1 MKQLDLILAQLL
13 FAFVLPVC
21 SLLPCQV
28 QAGEKNWRPEDI
40 EFIANCDQTTQ
51 KYVRVLPAS
60 FLQAEKCHLL
70 IALHG
75 HGSDRWQFI
84 NSPRDECRSARDIAK
99 KYRMIFISPD
109 YRAKTSW
116 MGPKA
121 EADVLQI
128 IKENKKKFHID
139 KTILSGGSM
148 GGASSLTFTALHP
161 DFIDGV
167 VSMNGMANHLEYK
180 KFQSAIQKSFGG
192 TKAEFFEQYKKR
204 SAEYWPEKFSMPV
217 AFTTGGKDMIVSPE
231 SVQRLV
237 PLIQIINPD
246 VLLIHRESTGHSTNY
261 QDAITAFEYVMQ
273 RTK

>member
-1 MKQLDLILAQLL
+1 MNQPDFILTRVLFTLILAASSFLTCRVI
-13 FAFVLPVC
+13 A
-21 SLLPCQV
+21 
-28 QAGEKNWRPEDI
+28 EDKNWQPEDI
-40 EFIANCDQTTQ
+40 EFVANCDQTTQ
-51 KYVRVLPAS
+51 KYVRVLPANYS
-60 FLQAEKCHLL
+60 QDEKYQLL

-84 NSPRDECRSARDIAK
+84 NSPRDECRSARDTAK
-99 KYRMIFISPD
+99 KNRMIFISPD

-128 IKENKKKFHID
+128 IKENKKKFQID

-148 GGASSLTFTALHP
+148 GGTSSLTFTILHP
-161 DFIDGV
+161 DLIDGV

-180 KFQSAIQKSFGG
+180 NFQSAIQQSFGG

-204 SAEYWPEKFSMPV
+204 SAEYWPEKFTMPV
-217 AFTTGGKDMIVSPE
+217 AFTTGGKDTIVSPE

-273 RTK
+273 RIK